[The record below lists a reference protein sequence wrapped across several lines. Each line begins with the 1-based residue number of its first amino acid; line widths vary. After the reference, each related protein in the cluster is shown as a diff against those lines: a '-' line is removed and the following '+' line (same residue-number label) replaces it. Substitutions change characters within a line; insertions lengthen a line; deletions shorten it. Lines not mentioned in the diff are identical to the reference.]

1 MEERRAMGSTASFEN
16 EIQSIN
22 RMIEYLKK
30 APNVINATDWTLRRN
45 AERFASFTKFGNIA
59 VHSTVKNRSA
69 KFTVCIGS
77 PEVCQS
83 LLNPQQTEIMNNLAK
98 TLAAVEGYIRKAP
111 FVRINRNMGDNGEFS
126 PNCNFFGS
134 IQRPEM
140 IRLAYMTWSTL
151 FPAKQE
157 PELKQYIIYIPEW
170 QENERQILVFP
181 EISTTVVL
189 GTDYYGES
197 KKGFLRMAMWNAKQR
212 GMLGLHA
219 GTKILKAR
227 KKDGSIKKYGMLIF
241 GLSGTGKTTHTCH
254 THDLNHVGEGIEIL
268 QDDVVFLK
276 KDGSAYGSE
285 RGFYLKTEGLDAVSQ
300 PIIYKAAISREAIF
314 ENVMVDYEGNVF
326 FDDDT
331 LTSNGRGIMIRSDL
345 CPYISDSINL
355 PPVDEMDGLIVAFI
369 TRRHTVVPLAVKLT
383 PEQAGAVFMLGESI
397 ETSAGDPKRA
407 GESVRSVGT
416 NPFIIGDKSYEGNW
430 FYDFVKRNEGK
441 VQCYQLNTGG
451 LGEIIEKLPDG
462 KKVTKRKVK
471 RVEIGEMSTI
481 IRGIVRGTIIWEDDK
496 YWNFKVPAYVED
508 MDISVYNPEKFYDKE
523 NIAKQVSD
531 LRRER
536 IEFIKGFDKLHK
548 EIVKAVET
556 M

>member
-1 MEERRAMGSTASFEN
+1 MTSNTSFEN
-16 EIQSIN
+16 EIQSLS
-22 RMIEYLKK
+22 RMIEYLKG
-30 APNVINATDWTLRRN
+30 APNVINSTDWTLRRN
-45 AERFASFTKFGNIA
+45 AERYASFTKFGNIS

-69 KFTVCIGS
+69 KLTVCIGR
-77 PEVCQS
+77 PEVYQKP
-83 LLNPQQTEIMNNLAK
+83 LNPQQNEIMNNLGK
-98 TLAAVEGYIRKAP
+98 TLTSVEIYIRKAP
-111 FVRINRNMGDNGEFS
+111 FVRINRNMGENSEFS
-126 PNCNFFGS
+126 PNCNIFVS

-140 IRLAYMTWSTL
+140 IRLAYMTWATL

-157 PELKQYIIYIPEW
+157 TEPKQYIIYIPEW
-170 QENERQILVFP
+170 QESDRQILVFP

-219 GTKILKAR
+219 GAKIIKA
-227 KKDGSIKKYGMLIF
+227 KGSDGNIKKYGMLIF

-254 THDLNHVGEGIEIL
+254 THGLNDEGEGIEIL
-268 QDDVVFLK
+268 QDDVIFLK

-300 PIIYKAAISREAIF
+300 PIIYKAAISRDAIF
-314 ENVMVDYEGNVF
+314 ENVMINYEGNVS

-345 CPYISDSINL
+345 SPYISDSINL
-355 PPVDEMDGLIVAFI
+355 PAIDEMDGLVVAFI

-416 NPFIIGDKSYEGNW
+416 NPFIIGDKSDEGNW

-441 VQCYQLNTGG
+441 VQCYLLNTGG
-451 LGEIIEKLPDG
+451 MGEIIEKLPDG
-462 KKVTKRKVK
+462 KKITKRKVK
-471 RVEIGEMSTI
+471 RVEIAEMASI
-481 IRGIVRGTIIWEDDK
+481 IRGIVRGTIKWENDK
-496 YWNFKVPAYVED
+496 YWNAKVPVYVEG
-508 MDISVYNPEKFYDKE
+508 MDISNYDPEKFYDKAS
-523 NIAKQVSD
+523 ITQQVSD

-536 IEFIKGFDKLHK
+536 IEYIRGFDKLNK
-548 EIVKAVET
+548 EIIAAVET
-556 M
+556 I

>member
-1 MEERRAMGSTASFEN
+1 MISTTSFED

-22 RMIEYLKK
+22 RIVQYLKG
-30 APNVINATDWTLRRN
+30 APNVINSTDWTLRRN
-45 AERFASFTKFGNIA
+45 AERHALFTQFGNIA

-69 KFTVCIGS
+69 KLTVCIGS
-77 PEVCQS
+77 PEVCQTS
-83 LLNPQQTEIMNNLAK
+83 LHPLQTEIVNNLAK
-98 TLAAVEGYIRKAP
+98 TLASVELYIRKAP
-111 FVRINRNMGDNGEFS
+111 FVRINRNMGDNREFS
-126 PNCNFFGS
+126 PNCTIFVS

-140 IRLAYMTWSTL
+140 IRLAYMAWAAL
-151 FPAKQE
+151 FPPKQE
-157 PELKQYIIYIPEW
+157 TEPKQYIIYIPEW
-170 QENERQILVFP
+170 QESARQIVVFP

-219 GTKILKAR
+219 GSKIVKAR
-227 KKDGSIKKYGMLIF
+227 GSDGGIKKYGMLIL

-254 THDLNHVGEGIEIL
+254 THDLSDEGEGIEIL

-285 RGFYLKTEGLDAVSQ
+285 RGFYLKTEGLDAASQ
-300 PIIYKAAISREAIF
+300 PIIYKASISRNAIF

-331 LTSNGRGIMIRSDL
+331 LTSNGRGIMLRSDL
-345 CPYISDSINL
+345 HPYISESIDL
-355 PPVDEMDGLIVAFI
+355 PAIDEMDGLIVAFI
-369 TRRHTVVPLAVKLT
+369 TRRHTVVPLAAKLT

-416 NPFIIGDKSYEGNW
+416 NPFIIGDKSYDGNW
-430 FYDFVKRNEGK
+430 FYDFVKRNEDK

-451 LGEIIEKLPDG
+451 VGEIIEKLPDG

-471 RVEIGEMSTI
+471 RVEIVEMSAI
-481 IRGIVRGTIIWEDDK
+481 IRGIVRGTIKWENDRH
-496 YWNFKVPAYVED
+496 WNFESPAYVEG
-508 MDISVYNPEKFYDKE
+508 MDISNYRIEKFYNE
-523 NIAKQVSD
+523 ASIVQQVSD

-536 IEFIKGFDKLHK
+536 IEYIKGFDKLNK

-556 M
+556 I